1 VLAAANEVI
10 GGRHDVLVAIIAAVG
25 TGMPALAYTI
35 WRGRKLGPKE
45 EDNLV
50 ARVAQEAAAAA
61 STMLTAAREERQ
73 DMRAKIEEQR
83 RYIAKLERSR
93 KASG

>member
-1 VLAAANEVI
+1 MLAAANEVI